1 MTKVSGFL
9 RPGCV
14 VEYMQGNAV
23 QLAWVLEESS
33 GRLRLLTATKREAA
47 LAASRVLP
55 WSGPEHPAQ
64 ASRQEILEH
73 LAAHHRRREELEAQ
87 VQALEIWDLAQGEV
101 DRAPAQWFAG
111 LVWEKPGP
119 DEIAAMGRALLAAKT
134 HFKFQPPDFEVYPAD
149 KVEARLHQ
157 QAETREREL
166 LLGGGQTLFKALWER
181 QKSGG
186 RRAALP
192 ELDQDTA
199 LRLKALLFAAMAKN
213 LNEAEAKLWDSLRKG
228 LPDHPHLA
236 LLLAEAWEVV
246 EPHHNQLLDEAGY
259 AWGDA
264 WSSGFAGEIESQI
277 QAFEAARQEP
287 EPLPLVSI
295 DAPTT
300 RDIDDAFHIA
310 AEPGGGFRLWIALAR
325 PNATWSFG
333 SPLDQAVFNR
343 ATSLYLPEGTSH
355 MMPERLGTDLFS
367 LRAGQ
372 TRAALLVEMVLDP
385 EGLPTSVEPRCA
397 WVKVAGNISYAAAEE
412 ALDQGSDERLALAL
426 RLAEKRIARRVERGA
441 SVIQK
446 PEPEVIL
453 EGSGRDV
460 RVRIELK
467 EPHPKAELLISE
479 FMILVNAALAG
490 WAAERGIPLL
500 HRTQDIALPQDAAGI
515 FTEPSDIFGAVKL
528 LTPPSLELAPRRHAA
543 LGVPS
548 YSPISSPI
556 RRYTDLINLGQVAA
570 FLETGKPR
578 LEAAE
583 LESLLPHLSARVQA
597 VSQVQRFRPRYWKLV
612 YLAQQGRTPHD
623 AVLVDDSGPYPTL
636 ALPQY
641 QINVRAP
648 RQMLGDKLYPGQR
661 FAVVFGR
668 IDALTNELK
677 VLEAQE
683 S

>member
-9 RPGCV
+9 HPGCV
-14 VEYMQGNAV
+14 VEFMQGNAV

-47 LAASRVLP
+47 LSASRVLP

-64 ASRQEILEH
+64 AGRQEILDR
-73 LAAHHRRREELEAQ
+73 LAAHQRRREELEAQ
-87 VQALEIWDLAQGEV
+87 VKALEIWDMAQGEV
-101 DRAPAQWFAG
+101 DHAPAQWFAG

-134 HFKFQPPDFEVYPAD
+134 HFKFQPPDFEVHPAD
-149 KVEARLHQ
+149 KVEARLRQ
-157 QAETREREL
+157 QTEMREREL
-166 LLGGGQTLFKALWER
+166 LLDGGQALFKALWER
-181 QKSGG
+181 TRSG
-186 RRAALP
+186 RQTALP
-192 ELDQDTA
+192 DLDEDTA

-228 LPDHPHLA
+228 LPEHPYLA
-236 LLLAEAWEVV
+236 LLLAEAWELVSA
-246 EPHHNQLLDEAGY
+246 HHNQLLDEVGY
-259 AWGDA
+259 PWGDA
-264 WSSGFAGEIESQI
+264 WSATFAAEIEGQVA
-277 QAFEAARQEP
+277 AFDAARQEP

-300 RDIDDAFHIA
+300 RDIDDAFHI
-310 AEPGGGFRLWIALAR
+310 EPGPDGGFRLWIALAR
-325 PNATWSFG
+325 PNVTWTFG
-333 SPLDQAVFNR
+333 SPLDQAVFQR
-343 ATSLYLPEGTSH
+343 STSLYLPEGTSH

-372 TRAALLVEMVLDP
+372 PRAALLVEMVLDA
-385 EGLPTSVEPRCA
+385 EGLPVSVTPRCA
-397 WVKVAGNISYAAAEE
+397 WVRVEANISYAAAEE
-412 ALDQGSDERLALAL
+412 ALDAGRDERLALGL

-446 PEPEVIL
+446 PEPEIIL
-453 EGSGRDV
+453 EGGGRDV

-467 EPHPKAELLISE
+467 EPHPKAELVISE

-490 WAAERGIPLL
+490 WAAERGVPLL

-543 LGVPS
+543 LGVPA

-556 RRYTDLINLGQVAA
+556 RRYTDLLNLGQVSA
-570 FLETGKPR
+570 FLETGAPR
-578 LEAAE
+578 LTAAE
-583 LESLLPHLSARVQA
+583 LETLLPHLSARIQA

-612 YLAQQGRTPHD
+612 YLAQQGRRPHD

-661 FAVVFGR
+661 FEVVFGR

-677 VLEAQE
+677 VLEARE
-683 S
+683 A